1 MEEAAIDIWASLE
14 TPSMIRC
21 SVLGE
26 AVGEKRIKKRKLG
39 FKVKVVHGY
48 KGTGLVVEEELFL
61 GGGVAVLGRLN
72 ALLGCVWHANCHGFW
87 RGGRAFERVGQEC
100 VKWRGEVTKVRFH
113 FLLVTWPQIISFF
126 LSSNS
131 PTVSS
136 NHTHF
141 LLLLALLF
149 QTLLFIFYSYLSCL
163 FKPCHSKTYFSCQ
176 KVNLKQRFTLSLR
189 TRFKI
194 NNFLTW

>member
-1 MEEAAIDIWASLE
+1 M
-14 TPSMIRC
+14 
-21 SVLGE
+21 V
-26 AVGEKRIKKRKLG
+26 IKEQGWWWRRS
-39 FKVKVVHGY
+39 Y
-48 KGTGLVVEEELFL
+48 SL
-61 GGGVAVLGRLN
+61 GGGVALLGRLN

-131 PTVSS
+131 PTVSC
-136 NHTHF
+136 NQHTHTHTHF

-149 QTLLFIFYSYLSCL
+149 QTLLFIFYSFFSRSFSLPFMSIQTLPFQNLL
-163 FKPCHSKTYFSCQ
+163 FVPKS
-176 KVNLKQRFTLSLR
+176 
-189 TRFKI
+189 
-194 NNFLTW
+194 